1 MKSNHSR
8 INANPLKQHRPLT
21 MPSLMRII
29 NSIDT
34 SKRDGRQLF
43 YNICYNIIS
52 KILSR
57 STAIETIKTIVSIII
72 ETEKTIFNRS
82 QVLNYIRNFLI
93 INSDGHNLQC
103 IINLKLLDYILNKY
117 TIEEEEY
124 DHH

>member
-8 INANPLKQHRPLT
+8 TIVHGQLT

-43 YNICYNIIS
+43 YNICYNIIT

-72 ETEKTIFNRS
+72 ETEKTIFNNS
-82 QVLNYIRNFLI
+82 KVLNYIRNFLI
-93 INSDGHNLQC
+93 AHSDGHNLQC
-103 IINLKLLDYILNKY
+103 TINLKLLDYVLNKY
-117 TIEEEEY
+117 NIEEEEN
-124 DHH
+124 HH

>member
-1 MKSNHSR
+1 
-8 INANPLKQHRPLT
+8 

>member
-1 MKSNHSR
+1 
-8 INANPLKQHRPLT
+8 

-103 IINLKLLDYILNKY
+103 TINLKLLDYILNKY

>member
-8 INANPLKQHRPLT
+8 INANSLKQHRPLT

-103 IINLKLLDYILNKY
+103 TINLKLLDYILNKY